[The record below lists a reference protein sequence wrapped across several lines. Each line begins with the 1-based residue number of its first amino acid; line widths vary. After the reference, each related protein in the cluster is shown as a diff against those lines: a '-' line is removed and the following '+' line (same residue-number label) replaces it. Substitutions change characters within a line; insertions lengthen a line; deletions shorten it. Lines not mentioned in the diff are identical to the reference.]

1 MNYQDQ
7 LINRRR
13 TALWR
18 ALRPSDEPDV
28 SQLTPWDASRHQGK
42 RENQV
47 EFSLLV
53 IAVAFTLAA
62 LLGVAGLLAAL
73 WEALR

>member
-1 MNYQDQ
+1 MNYQDD
-7 LINRRR
+7 LTSKRRA
-13 TALWR
+13 ALWR

-42 RENQV
+42 REDQV

-53 IAVAFTLAA
+53 IAVAFTLGA
-62 LLGVAGLLAAL
+62 LVGVAGLITAL
-73 WEALR
+73 WEAWR